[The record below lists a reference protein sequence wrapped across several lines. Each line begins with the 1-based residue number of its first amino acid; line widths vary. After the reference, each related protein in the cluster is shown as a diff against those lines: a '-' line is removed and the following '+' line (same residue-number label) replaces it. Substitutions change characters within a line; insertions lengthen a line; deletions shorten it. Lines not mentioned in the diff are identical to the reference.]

1 VAASRFD
8 TDNAF
13 FSASLEDDVL
23 VLRDKDAII
32 RHTTDLSVTDAFFDY
47 MEDVAREPRIRAV
60 VFFGS
65 PNKPGGLET
74 IQFYRQVMESP
85 REHYFLER
93 LFNLVNTYTVAL
105 TGFEKIT
112 IRAECGRISSLHLNM
127 GLACDY
133 RIVSD
138 DAVFENAA
146 AELGLVTKGGGAY
159 FLSRLVGYR
168 VASQVLMWNRFSAE
182 EALDLGIVDRVVPR
196 DKIEEETLRF
206 ARAQLARPIST
217 LIGVRKLLKTDVE
230 ALKKSLGIEDQL
242 IHNRINHP
250 DFPGQLA
257 EYLKGHGEG

>member
-13 FSASLEDDVL
+13 FTASLEDDVL
-23 VLRDKDAII
+23 VVRDKDAII

-47 MEDVAREPRIRAV
+47 MEAVAHEPGIRAV

-65 PNKPGGLET
+65 PNKPGGMET
-74 IQFYRQVMESP
+74 IQFYRQAMAAR

-112 IRAECGRISSLHLNM
+112 IRAECGRISSFHLNM

-146 AELGLVTKGGGAY
+146 TELGLVTKGGGAY

-168 VASQVLMWNRFSAE
+168 AASQVLLWNRFSAE
-182 EALDLGIVDRVVPR
+182 EALNLGIVDRVVPR
-196 DKIEEETLRF
+196 DKIEEETMRF
-206 ARAQLARPIST
+206 ARAQLTRPVSA
-217 LIGVRKLLKTDVE
+217 LIGVRKLLKADVA
-230 ALKKSLGIEDQL
+230 ALKESLAIEDHL

-250 DFPGQLA
+250 EFTAQLN
-257 EYLKGHGEG
+257 EYLKARNED

>member
-1 VAASRFD
+1 MTASRFD
-8 TDNAF
+8 TDNPF

-23 VLRDKDAII
+23 VVRDKDTII

-47 MEDVAREPRIRAV
+47 MEAVAHDPGIRAV

-65 PNKPGGLET
+65 PHKPGGMET
-74 IQFYRQVMESP
+74 IHFYRQVMQAR

-112 IRAECGRISSLHLNM
+112 IRAECGRISSFHLNM

-138 DAVFENAA
+138 DAVFENAS

-168 VASQVLMWNRFSAE
+168 AASQVLMWNRFSAE
-182 EALDLGIVDRVVPR
+182 EALNLGVVDRVVPR
-196 DKIEEETLRF
+196 DKIDEETMRF
-206 ARAQLARPIST
+206 ARTQLTRPVST
-217 LIGVRKLLKTDVE
+217 LIGVRKLLKADVE
-230 ALKKSLGIEDQL
+230 ALKKSLAIEDQL
-242 IHNRINHP
+242 IHNRLNHP
-250 DFPGQLA
+250 DFPGQLDD
-257 EYLKGHGEG
+257 YLKAHPEG